1 MPTTKLSIYL
11 WTLLVEVGQGQ
22 RLDKQLLATR
32 SEAVFVGGLESLFGF
47 FGYWADSFNFR
58 YHSMPL

>member
-1 MPTTKLSIYL
+1 M
-11 WTLLVEVGQGQ
+11 LLVEGGQGQ

-32 SEAVFVGGLESLFGF
+32 SESVFAGGLESLFGF
-47 FGYWADSFNFR
+47 FGYWADSLNFR

>member
-1 MPTTKLSIYL
+1 MLI
-11 WTLLVEVGQGQ
+11 VEVGQSQ

-32 SEAVFVGGLESLFGF
+32 SESVFAGGLESLFGF
-47 FGYWADSFNFR
+47 LGYWADSLNFR